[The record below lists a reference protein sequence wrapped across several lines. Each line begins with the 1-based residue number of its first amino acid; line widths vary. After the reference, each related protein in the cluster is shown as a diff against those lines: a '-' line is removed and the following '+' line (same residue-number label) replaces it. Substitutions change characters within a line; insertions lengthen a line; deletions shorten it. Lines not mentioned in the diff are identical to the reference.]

1 MRKFL
6 GGVAAV
12 CLVVNL
18 AACSGKSDTSES
30 ATPAPETSVAAS
42 APAAPSAPVESS
54 AEPAAPITDKGP
66 AAIATDGP
74 APSRDE
80 VSAGMLAATSE
91 LLKNTQDIIATDG
104 PAPSRDEVS
113 AGMLAATSEL
123 LKNTQDIPEAQK
135 AMLPQLVECTVDEAL
150 NRGLSEQGQR
160 NIAAQVLLLSQEDQ
174 AIMGEAAKVCGEKF
188 GAN

>member
-80 VSAGMLAATSE
+80 V
-91 LLKNTQDIIATDG
+91 N
-104 PAPSRDEVS
+104 

>member
-42 APAAPSAPVESS
+42 APAVPSAPVESS

-66 AAIATDGP
+66 AA
-74 APSRDE
+74 
-80 VSAGMLAATSE
+80 
-91 LLKNTQDIIATDG
+91 IATDG

>member
-91 LLKNTQDIIATDG
+91 LLKNTQDI
-104 PAPSRDEVS
+104 
-113 AGMLAATSEL
+113 
-123 LKNTQDIPEAQK
+123 PEAQK

>member
-42 APAAPSAPVESS
+42 APVESS

-66 AAIATDGP
+66 AA
-74 APSRDE
+74 
-80 VSAGMLAATSE
+80 
-91 LLKNTQDIIATDG
+91 IATDG

>member
-91 LLKNTQDIIATDG
+91 LLKNTQDI
-104 PAPSRDEVS
+104 
-113 AGMLAATSEL
+113 
-123 LKNTQDIPEAQK
+123 PEAQK

-160 NIAAQVLLLSQEDQ
+160 NIAAQALLLSQEDQ

>member
-42 APAAPSAPVESS
+42 AQAAPSAPVETS

-91 LLKNTQDIIATDG
+91 LLKNTQDI
-104 PAPSRDEVS
+104 
-113 AGMLAATSEL
+113 
-123 LKNTQDIPEAQK
+123 PEAQK
-135 AMLPQLVECTVDEAL
+135 ALLPQLVECTVDEGL
-150 NRGLSEQGQR
+150 SRGLSEQGQR